1 MNVSEVLI
9 AFFGSVTSIFA
20 FLAAQRAKNV
30 DRKTETN
37 HGREPWQYLEMVMEV
52 RDEVLDLKSAVF
64 NIREAQH
71 EATKA
76 QADLHEALVTHTEQD
91 SENFDSLADL
101 IKEN

>member
-1 MNVSEVLI
+1 MKISEVLI

-20 FLAAQRAKNV
+20 FLAAQRAKKV

-37 HGREPWQYLEMVMEV
+37 HGREPWEYLEMVMEV
-52 RDEVLDLKSAVF
+52 RDEVLDLKGAV
-64 NIREAQH
+64 IKVREAQY
-71 EATKA
+71 EATRA
-76 QADLHEALVTHTEQD
+76 QEDLHQALIAHTEQD